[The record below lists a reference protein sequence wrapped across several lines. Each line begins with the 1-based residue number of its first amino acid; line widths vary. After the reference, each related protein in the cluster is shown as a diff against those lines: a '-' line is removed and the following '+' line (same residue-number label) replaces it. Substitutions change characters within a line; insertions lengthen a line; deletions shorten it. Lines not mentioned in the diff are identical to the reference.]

1 MSYYWFNK
9 KDLLKKYIKSIMKK
23 MERKAAKHYKQ
34 NKEAIKK
41 PEKDKHSM
49 LSKEDK
55 EKKKEY
61 VRNRYYKLKQQYKG

>member
-1 MSYYWFNK
+1 
-9 KDLLKKYIKSIMKK
+9 MKK
-23 MERKAAKHYKQ
+23 MERKAVKHYKQ

-41 PEKDKHSM
+41 TERDEHSM

-61 VRNRYYKLKQQYKG
+61 VRNKYYKLKQRYKG